1 MEVCSLSSRSNNF
14 DNLRYL
20 MTFVIYGSCTETRNS
35 ILALCIHI
43 KRYFIF
49 IFIFVLSDDKYF
61 FSLFCFSFI
70 SLSYMSYQQLKS
82 YLTCTSLSLFLSFI
96 SSSSSSSSSTC
107 LQLLPPPLFLL
118 PLLFF
123 FIFFYLSSSSS
134 SSSSFSSLLFF
145 TCYFSSTSLPSFSCQ
160 SHHTLQS
167 FFIMMRT
174 CLLFPSSSIFPLFLF
189 LPPQR
194 GI

>member
-49 IFIFVLSDDKYF
+49 IFIFVLSDDEYF

-82 YLTCTSLSLFLSFI
+82 YLTFTSFSLFLSFI
-96 SSSSSSSSSTC
+96 SSSSSSSSFSSSPFLLHHHLLL
-107 LQLLPPPLFLL
+107 LQLLPLPLPLFLH
-118 PLLFF
+118 F
-123 FIFFYLSSSSS
+123 S
-134 SSSSFSSLLFF
+134 SSLL
-145 TCYFSSTSLPSFSCQ
+145 
-160 SHHTLQS
+160 
-167 FFIMMRT
+167 
-174 CLLFPSSSIFPLFLF
+174 
-189 LPPQR
+189 
-194 GI
+194 